1 MGTPLKSADRFPR
14 RALSVAAAV
23 SLVAAPAFTGTA
35 HAADPVKKAIKISA
49 KQFPTAFDRPATA
62 ADMVRLSNVAGIK
75 WTVDGTVQD
84 LGTSKTKSVP
94 VTKPDVVVK
103 AEVTD
108 AAKNFIA
115 GPSEWTVTFAT
126 TASTVTDSDVA
137 VTWVDGP
144 LSKDSVI
151 LPKVPGVLWKVDAAE
166 YAPEDFG
173 KKTELQV
180 KATTNTTV
188 IAELLGATAAD
199 GATFPKTIANPLK
212 SEATVTYEDAVAAGA
227 LSAGDNPFDK
237 GKGYGKGASIETVK
251 VVGVAGLK
259 WRIGTGPKAKAVAVK
274 PGVVA
279 YLRVDPSDLADDGKV
294 SVTPVPDKGYALTTS
309 PVAAVV
315 VDLKDGANPPPI
327 AVVNAV
333 GSGSTTPSTDRGG
346 AGSDTLVMRAE
357 RNMTWW
363 FGQEDAKT
371 KKIVYKAQKAG
382 KDGNA
387 TYKVKHVK
395 GATATDV
402 YVKPVAD
409 RGYVIDS
416 TGLTVPKYSF
426 AAADVSAGKGFAVTT
441 NAVTLTPTLG
451 IDSWVI
457 EDTVAGKIVKTTI
470 KRADLVAAGTTKAV
484 VPTTAAAAT
493 VTTKYV
499 KGYKE

>member
-1 MGTPLKSADRFPR
+1 MGTPPKPADRFPR
-14 RALSVAAAV
+14 RALTVAAAV
-23 SLVAAPAFTGTA
+23 SLVAAPAFAGAA

-49 KQFPTAFDRPATA
+49 KQFPIALDRPATA
-62 ADMVRLSNVAGIK
+62 ADMVRLTNVTGIK
-75 WTVDGTVQD
+75 WTVGTTAQD
-84 LGTSKTKSVP
+84 LGTSKTKNIP
-94 VTKPDVVVK
+94 VAGTVVVK

-108 AAKNFIA
+108 TAKSFIA
-115 GPSEWTVTFAT
+115 GPAEWTVSFTD
-126 TASTVTDSDVA
+126 TALTVADSDVA
-137 VTWVDGP
+137 VTWVDAP
-144 LSKDSVI
+144 VDKDSVI
-151 LPKVPGVLWKVDAAE
+151 LPKVPGVKWKLGTAE

-173 KKTELQV
+173 KKTELQI
-180 KATTNTTV
+180 KATKGTTV

-199 GATFPKTIANPLK
+199 GATFPKTIANPLT
-212 SEATVTYEDAVAAGA
+212 SEATVKYAEAVATAA
-227 LSAGDNPFDK
+227 LSVGDNPFDK
-237 GKGYGKGASIETVK
+237 GKGYGKGASVESVE

-279 YLRVDPSDLADDGKV
+279 YLKVDPADLADDGKV

-309 PVAAVV
+309 PVAPVEINFT
-315 VDLKDGANPPPI
+315 DGTTPPAI
-327 AVVNAV
+327 EVHEAV
-333 GSGSTTPSTDRGG
+333 GSGVSLPSTDRGG
-346 AGSDTLVMRAE
+346 AGSDTLVMPAE

-387 TYKVKHVK
+387 TYKVKHAK
-395 GATATDV
+395 TATTTDV

-409 RGYVIDS
+409 RGYVID
-416 TGLTVPKYSF
+416 TAGLTTVKYAFS
-426 AAADVSAGKGFAVTT
+426 AAEVAAGKGYAVAA
-441 NAVTLTPTLG
+441 NAVTLTPALG

-457 EDTVAGKIVKTTI
+457 EDTVADKIVKTTI
-470 KRADLVAAGTTKAV
+470 KSADLTAAGVTKAV
-484 VPTTAAAAT
+484 VPTTATSAT